1 MRKIFID
8 CGAHKGFNIGRFLE
22 RFEDADQYEIF
33 AFECFPDNI
42 RELEKDYGDK
52 CTIYEAA
59 ISTHDKYQ
67 SFTIGGTTRGGTLR
81 NDKTMWVTQNTMM
94 VKCMNFSKWLKENFS
109 EDDYIIVSF
118 DIEGA
123 EYEILESMKADDTL
137 KYMNKFYVE
146 FHGTKLATL
155 NIKTE
160 HDWIKYLKEYFKENV
175 FINAVNNNYQL
186 DEFKRLNQ
194 A

>member
-1 MRKIFID
+1 
-8 CGAHKGFNIGRFLE
+8 
-22 RFEDADQYEIF
+22 
-33 AFECFPDNI
+33 
-42 RELEKDYGDK
+42 
-52 CTIYEAA
+52 
-59 ISTHDKYQ
+59 
-67 SFTIGGTTRGGTLR
+67 
-81 NDKTMWVTQNTMM
+81 M
-94 VKCMNFSKWLKENFS
+94 VKCINFSKWLKENFS